1 MKNIIDIL
9 KDHGVDVPA
18 DQLENINKVVA
29 ENYKT
34 VAEYD
39 KKVAKLE
46 SERDAQKERA
56 DTAEATLKSFD
67 GIDPAKIKNQ
77 LDDYQRRAE
86 NAEKDYAAKL
96 EQRDFADAL
105 DKEMASIKFSSAAAE
120 KYIRAYVEA
129 AGLKLKD
136 GKILGFADLISQLR
150 TADASAFADDG
161 NGTPPPRFTTSASSG
176 SHQNGALTKA
186 EILAIKDDAER
197 LQAIDKHRHLFV
209 KKGNQ

>member
-39 KKVAKLE
+39 KKVTKLE
-46 SERDAQKERA
+46 SERDALKERA

-67 GIDPAKIKNQ
+67 GIDPAKIKAQ
-77 LDDYQRRAE
+77 LDEYQRRAE
-86 NAEKDYAAKL
+86 SAEKDYAAKL

-105 DKEMASIKFSSAAAE
+105 DREMSGIKFTSEAARKAVRAE
-120 KYIRAYVEA
+120 VEA

-136 GKILGFADLISQLR
+136 NKILGFADLINQLR
-150 TADASAFADDG
+150 ASDAAAFAVDETG
-161 NGTPPPRFTTSASSG
+161 AAPARFTTSNNTAG
-176 SHQNGALTKA
+176 IAHGTLTKA

-197 LQAIDKHRHLFV
+197 YQAIDKHRHLFR
-209 KKGNQ
+209 KGS

>member
-67 GIDPAKIKNQ
+67 GIDPAKIKDQ

-96 EQRDFADAL
+96 EQRDFSDAL

-120 KYIRAYVEA
+120 KSIRADVEA

-136 GKILGFADLISQLR
+136 GKILGFADLINQLR
-150 TADASAFADDG
+150 ASDAEAFAADDS
-161 NGTPPPRFTTSASSG
+161 GTPPARFTSPGANLPGNGSAI
-176 SHQNGALTKA
+176 TKKQIM
-186 EILAIKDDAER
+186 EIKDPVER
-197 LQAIDKHRHLFV
+197 QAKIREHLQFFERKEN
-209 KKGNQ
+209 K